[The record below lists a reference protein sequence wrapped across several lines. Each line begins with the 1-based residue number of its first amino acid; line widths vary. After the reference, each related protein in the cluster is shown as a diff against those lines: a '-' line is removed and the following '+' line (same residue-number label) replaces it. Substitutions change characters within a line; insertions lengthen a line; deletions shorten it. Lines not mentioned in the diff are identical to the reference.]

1 MLNSSVASEVVQYRR
16 TDIEDS
22 YPVKLKLPSA
32 ALLHNLACSAKKVRF
47 IEILFQRL
55 IMLRKEVNYK
65 PLILLPLRSVALYLR
80 HHAVAFIY
88 RTHRPGVV
96 KICIVLH
103 LLFSEQGCTRI
114 CDCIAIKLGEYFVE
128 L

>member
-22 YPVKLKLPSA
+22 YPVKLNLPSA
-32 ALLHNLACSAKKVRF
+32 ALLHNLACPAKKVGF
-47 IEILFQRL
+47 VEILFQRL

-65 PLILLPLRSVALYLR
+65 PLILLPLRRVTLYLR
-80 HHAVAFIY
+80 HHAVVFIY

-96 KICIVLH
+96 QISIVLH
-103 LLFSEQGCTRI
+103 LFFSEQGCTRI
-114 CDCIAIKLGEYFVE
+114 CDSVAVILGEYFVE